1 MYELI
6 IENYINNL
14 NKDDIVYFALKN
26 NITLNDL
33 ELDYV
38 YKTIKTKYKILL
50 SDNYETIFLEGKNYL
65 KPDNYKKICNL
76 FLDYRNKFKQFL
88 N

>member
-6 IENYINNL
+6 IQNYINNL
-14 NKDDIVYFALKN
+14 SRNDIIYFASKN

-33 ELDYV
+33 ETDYV

-50 SDNYETIFLEGKNYL
+50 SDDYESIFQEAKSHLNKENYE
-65 KPDNYKKICNL
+65 KICNL
-76 FLDYRNKFKQFL
+76 FTDYRNKYKNYL

>member
-6 IENYINNL
+6 IVNYINNL

-26 NITLNDL
+26 NICLNDL

-38 YKTIKTKYKILL
+38 YKTIKKNYKVLL
-50 SDNYETIFLEGKNYL
+50 SDNYQIIFNEGKNYL
-65 KPDNYKKICNL
+65 TSDNYQKICNL
-76 FLDYRNKFKQFL
+76 FMEYRNKFKSYL
-88 N
+88 K

>member
-14 NKDDIVYFALKN
+14 SKESIIYFALKN
-26 NITLNDL
+26 NINLNDL

-38 YKTIKTKYKILL
+38 YKTIKTKYKVLL
-50 SDNYETIFLEGKNYL
+50 SDNYESIFLESKNYL
-65 KPDNYKKICNL
+65 RSDNYKKICNL
-76 FLDYRNKFKQFL
+76 FLDYRNKFKCFL

>member
-6 IENYINNL
+6 IKNYINNL
-14 NKDDIVYFALKN
+14 SKDDIVYFALKN
-26 NITLNDL
+26 NICLNDL

-38 YKTIKTKYKILL
+38 YKTIKKNYKVLL
-50 SDNYETIFLEGKNYL
+50 SDNYQTIFNDGKKYLTRENYE
-65 KPDNYKKICNL
+65 KICNL
-76 FLDYRNKFKQFL
+76 FLDYRNKFQHFL